1 MDRFPKVDFEN
12 SQGRVRG
19 SKTDRQTEVCSE
31 FRNEIKKQV
40 QGTWSSGQAFGGVE
54 VPSVPPSGVRK
65 ILLRV
70 KHRVQEKER
79 DCRR

>member
-54 VPSVPPSGVRK
+54 ARAIPPVVSG
-65 ILLRV
+65 ILLARIKIRV
-70 KHRVQEKER
+70 KKER
-79 DCRR
+79 VFR

>member
-54 VPSVPPSGVRK
+54 DTG
-65 ILLRV
+65 
-70 KHRVQEKER
+70 
-79 DCRR
+79 